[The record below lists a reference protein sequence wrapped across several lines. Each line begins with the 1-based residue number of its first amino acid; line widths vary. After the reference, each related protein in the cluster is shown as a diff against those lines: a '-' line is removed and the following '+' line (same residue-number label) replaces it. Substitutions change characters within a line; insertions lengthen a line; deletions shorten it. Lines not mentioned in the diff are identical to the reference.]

1 MKIQKN
7 MKSATINEEQ
17 IKNLVETCYNN
28 LDSQSVK
35 VESTLEEIGKEDIV
49 AIDMADEDL
58 YE

>member
-1 MKIQKN
+1 